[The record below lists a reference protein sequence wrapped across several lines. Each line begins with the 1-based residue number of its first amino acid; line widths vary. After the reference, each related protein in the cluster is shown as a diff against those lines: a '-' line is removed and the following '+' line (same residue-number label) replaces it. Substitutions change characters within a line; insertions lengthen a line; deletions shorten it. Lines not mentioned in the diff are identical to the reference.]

1 MAILRCKAC
10 GKMYNYEKDGMC
22 PKCGAYNR
30 PPQRNSIY
38 ADGTVHHAADYDFER
53 HAAPE
58 AGKVCYEEKECHEDD
73 ARRVRTQGSYHAPHT
88 ETHVQKSRVDL
99 SGGIQWAKGKWAAV
113 PQKKKEPLIAM
124 VVVLVIVVMGIIS
137 SAMSY
142 HVVTPDYPDDS
153 EIEILPSAAEI
164 GVPLQTGDD
173 IYAAV
178 TDWRVRDDGM
188 LEVEMQ
194 CDEYP
199 FTWLYYETLDDSG
212 FLGEYE
218 SDWDEENGKLTLV
231 YDLGEY
237 DVTPEDCAIE
247 IDSSTMHGS
256 YIVEYWI
263 WLTENTY
270 AVGEAFTIGGVE
282 VTVTDWTITGKEV
295 QVDIEMS
302 SPLSGEGAMLEADNI
317 NGIPYSIYMKG
328 RTGEQ
333 SFRDE
338 TWVGRYSFILRDGDT
353 PHSFVLHDSVMNC
366 RTVRVALS

>member
-58 AGKVCYEEKECHEDD
+58 AGKVCYEKKECHEDP
-73 ARRVRTQGSYHAPHT
+73 ARRVRTHAPNIPQIKKT
-88 ETHVQKSRVDL
+88 GQKSRIDL
-99 SGGIQWAKGKWAAV
+99 SDGINRVKNKWAAV

-164 GVPLQTGDD
+164 GVPLQIGDD
-173 IYAAV
+173 IYAEV
-178 TDWRVRDDGM
+178 TEWWVRDDGM

-270 AVGEAFTIGGVE
+270 AVGEPFLMGGVE

-302 SPLSGEGAMLEADNI
+302 APLSGEGAMLEADNI

-328 RTGEQ
+328 STGEQ
-333 SFRDE
+333 SFQDE